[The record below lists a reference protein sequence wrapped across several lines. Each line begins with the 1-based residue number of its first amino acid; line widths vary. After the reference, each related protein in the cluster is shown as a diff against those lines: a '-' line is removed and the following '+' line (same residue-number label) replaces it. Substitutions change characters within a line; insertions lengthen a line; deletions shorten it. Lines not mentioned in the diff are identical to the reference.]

1 MDNNDQALT
10 GNDKDRQEHKAKDEI
25 PSWLQGL
32 DEPYTEGTSSEEKEN
47 IQSEDHWVKDAADSI
62 IEPSNQQEEED
73 QTRSNHIEDLNV
85 NEQDYQPEQ
94 DDFVEISDL
103 VTNTGDDELQGLE
116 DETLTDNEEL
126 PKWLHEMIAEEPE
139 TPFEDTIPSV
149 VEEQEDALSGQPSM
163 DEAVEVKEQTD
174 EPTEPIDI
182 TQETPVEQEEP
193 PIEIPTITFER
204 EEPFPEIDEGTDDLS
219 VTVEEQ
225 EEQEPE
231 TPKTLRF
238 AQFLLKQGDYN
249 QAINIINTYIDKPE
263 YLEEINDLLTDAV
276 NDGADQNSAVWET
289 LGDIALNKGDSEK
302 AIRAYTKAINILLGR
317 VEGNHE
323 TD

>member
-1 MDNNDQALT
+1 
-10 GNDKDRQEHKAKDEI
+10 
-25 PSWLQGL
+25 L
-32 DEPYTEGTSSEEKEN
+32 DEPYTEGISSEEKEN
-47 IQSEDHWVKDAADSI
+47 LQTEDHWFKDATDSI

-73 QTRSNHIEDLNV
+73 QTRFNHIEDLNV

-103 VTNTGDDELQGLE
+103 VTNTGDDELHGLE
-116 DETLTDNEEL
+116 DETLSDNEEL
-126 PKWLHEMIAEEPE
+126 PEWLHEMIAEEPE

-149 VEEQEDALSGQPSM
+149 VKEQEDALAGQTSV

-182 TQETPVEQEEP
+182 TQETPVEQGEP
-193 PIEIPTITFER
+193 PVEIPTISFEH
-204 EEPFPEIDEGTDDLS
+204 EEPFPEIDVGTEDLS
-219 VTVEEQ
+219 ITVEEQ

-263 YLEEINDLLTDAV
+263 YLEEINDLLADAV

-302 AIRAYTKAINILLGR
+302 AIHAYAKAINILLGR

-323 TD
+323 TY